1 MSNPADLNVV
11 PQPDTDKNYFNFK
24 ATNLKINE
32 TYAIKFQWAYSDGTL
47 SDWSPGYFITTSNE
61 AVPGVPTGTIVPSTF
76 AGSIPVDLPTFPTG
90 ARKVDVIITNGI
102 FGLGK
107 VAYTFFAAGKTTIAA
122 PAGTY
127 IVQLRSTSV
136 SGVTSTVGTTHTI
149 LVTDPAANLVADP
162 SVTPSTP
169 TVSSVLG
176 AIQLSWN
183 GKTASGSDQPNGFV
197 AAKVYVGTTSN
208 FTPVDTGISGANQ
221 VDVLNFGNGQNTL
234 NIAVG
239 TLVNG
244 VALTYNTDYFVKIK
258 TTNGNTAEDSAAV
271 LATGSPAQIG
281 KAGSG
286 DIISITADQI
296 TTGTISSQV
305 VTVGS
310 SSGKHVKLSGT
321 GDPLTVYGTGGV
333 SDPLLS
339 FSTNGGQSVLSIKG
353 SGTFTGSLTGASG
366 TFGPVSIGSTGI
378 SSTNFS
384 IANDGT
390 ATFNGTVTANS
401 GSIGNWQINSGVLK
415 SGTEA
420 FPRVLLDPT
429 NSQIVLRESNGAS
442 DTGNI
447 IKIDPSLGIR
457 VGTTT
462 LPKFT
467 VDMSGNL
474 SATDA
479 IFTSG
484 TFNGN
489 ITSSA
494 TITGGTLTGSRV
506 QTATD
511 SYYGSIRMGYT
522 EGFGTGSTLEV
533 VGANGVV
540 SGQLYQF
547 NNGNELILRHG
558 SSREVGG
565 YPTSSAYITLN
576 PYTLAIGF
584 TNSSGALL
592 RGLSLESTA
601 GGSSFTNARFEN
613 MAVSSIGANSSGTS
627 VADTGRYFRN
637 TVINNTSPSG
647 SGFAIG
653 DIWIQ
658 Y

>member
-11 PQPDTDKNYFNFK
+11 SQPDTDKNYFNFK
-24 ATNLKINE
+24 ATNLKIDQ
-32 TYAIKFQWAYSDGTL
+32 TYAIKFQWVYSDGTV
-47 SDWSPGYFITTSNE
+47 SDWSPGYFVTTSNE
-61 AVPGVPTGTIVPSTF
+61 TAPGVPTGTIVPSTF
-76 AGSIPVDLPTFPTG
+76 SASIPVELPSFPAG
-90 ARKVDVIITNGI
+90 ARKVDVIVTNGI
-102 FGLGK
+102 FGTGK
-107 VAYTFFAAGKTTIAA
+107 IAYTFFAAGKTTIAA

-127 IVQLRSTSV
+127 IVQLRATSV

-149 LVTDPAANLVADP
+149 LVTDPTANLVADP
-162 SVTPSTP
+162 SVDPSTP

-183 GKTASGSDQPNGFV
+183 GKTASGADQPNGFV

-208 FTPVDTGISGANQ
+208 FTPVDAGSSGANQ

-239 TLVNG
+239 TVVNG

-258 TTNGNTAEDSAAV
+258 TTNGNAAQDSAAV
-271 LATGSPAQIG
+271 LASGSPAQIG
-281 KAGSG
+281 KVGSG
-286 DIISITADQI
+286 DIVSITADQI

-339 FSTNGGQSVLSIKG
+339 FSTNGSGQSVLSIKG

-366 TFGPVSIGSTGI
+366 TFGPVSIGTSGI

-384 IANDGT
+384 IASDGS
-390 ATFNGTVTANS
+390 ASFAGTVTANS

-429 NSQIVLRESNGAS
+429 NSQIVLRQSNGSS

-457 VGTTT
+457 VGTTS

-467 VDMSGNL
+467 VDMSGNM
-474 SATDA
+474 SATDGT
-479 IFTSG
+479 FSSG

-494 TITGGTLTGSRV
+494 NITGGTISTSGSALGSRLRLNGSN
-506 QTATD
+506 D
-511 SYYGSIRMGYT
+511 SFEFITSDNNIAGKMYT
-522 EGFGTGSTLEV
+522 
-533 VGANGVV
+533 
-540 SGQLYQF
+540 F
-547 NNGNELILRHG
+547 NSGNEVIVQHG
-558 SSREVGG
+558 TSQALG
-565 YPTSSAYITLN
+565 YPASTAYLSLSPSTVSL
-576 PYTLAIGF
+576 GF
-584 TNSSGALL
+584 TNAT
-592 RGLSLESTA
+592 GLSTAAMSVGSDGSISVPNSVTALSGGSIAFPTFRNITA
-601 GGSSFTNARFEN
+601 GTA
-613 MAVSSIGANSSGTS
+613 
-627 VADTGRYFRN
+627 
-637 TVINNTSPSG
+637 SPSG
-647 SGFAIG
+647 GVTG
-653 DIWIQ
+653 DVYIQ

>member
-1 MSNPADLNVV
+1 MSNPADLNIVS
-11 PQPDTDKNYFNFK
+11 QPDTNKNYFNFK
-24 ATNLKINE
+24 AANLKINE

-47 SDWSPGYFITTSNE
+47 SDWSPGYFVTTSNE
-61 AVPGVPTGTIVPSTF
+61 TSPGVPTGTIVPSTF
-76 AGSIPVDLPTFPTG
+76 AGSIPVELPSFPAG
-90 ARKVDVIITNGI
+90 ARKVDVIVANGI
-102 FGLGK
+102 FGTGK
-107 VAYTFFAAGKTTIAA
+107 IAYTFFAAGKATIAA
-122 PAGTY
+122 SAGTY
-127 IVQLRSTSV
+127 VVELRSTNI
-136 SGVTSTVGTTHTI
+136 SGGTSTVGTTHTI

-339 FSTNGGQSVLSIKG
+339 FNTNGSGQSVLSIKG

-390 ATFNGTVTANS
+390 ATFNGTITANT
-401 GSIGNWQINSGVLK
+401 GSIGGWKISENAFK
-415 SGTEA
+415 STEVA
-420 FPRVLLDPT
+420 FPTIELDPVSPKFEIRQSAHPT
-429 NSQIVLRESNGAS
+429 DESN
-442 DTGNI
+442 I
-447 IKIDPSLGIR
+447 KVIKIDPVLGIR
-457 VGTTT
+457 AGITSNF
-462 LPKFT
+462 KFV
-467 VDMSGNL
+467 VDMDGNL
-474 SATDA
+474 SATDGT
-479 IFTSG
+479 FTSG

-494 TITGGTLTGSRV
+494 TISGGTITG
-506 QTATD
+506 ATI
-511 SYYGSIRMGYT
+511 STSENFNASLRMNSINNQ
-522 EGFGTGSTLEV
+522 LEWV
-533 VGANGVV
+533 T
-540 SGQLYQF
+540 
-547 NNGNELILRHG
+547 NGNVIGRAFVFAGNQTILASGAGGDYFAYPTLAGMINLSNESVSMQVTNAAGTNIGGLTVDNTNATFTGVNVMTLKG
-558 SSREVGG
+558 SS
-565 YPTSSAYITLN
+565 L
-576 PYTLAIGF
+576 
-584 TNSSGALL
+584 
-592 RGLSLESTA
+592 STA
-601 GGSSFTNARFEN
+601 GVAGSA
-613 MAVSSIGANSSGTS
+613 IGYMRNIGMGTCTKS
-627 VADTGRYFRN
+627 ATDTDGVR
-637 TVINNTSPSG
+637 
-647 SGFAIG
+647 G

-658 Y
+658 YS